1 MMDAKALRRIVWR
14 MVFFAAGVSL
24 VFLPFKTGHCE
35 PVRSKAGAAFI
46 SVVDS
51 TGRTVKVPARVKR
64 IACLYLFTGH
74 VVTMLGRGQDIIAV
88 SNGLKRVSLLNRI
101 CPSIQNASVP
111 KVQGSINIEE
121 LLEARPDIL
130 FLPGDVAGD
139 PQDMAK
145 LKRFEI
151 PSVIVDFNSIQTQQQ
166 AIRIIAKAI
175 GETARAERF
184 IAYYNACIRRVRE
197 VTRQIPENRLPRVYY
212 SVNEPLRT
220 TLVHGLTGDWLR
232 LTGCIDVAGARGQ
245 RLMEGKNYTSLEQV
259 LLWNPDVILANEP
272 ASAETIRHDNKW
284 STLRP
289 VRDGKVYCMPIGI
302 SRWGHPGSME
312 TPLAILWTAKK
323 LHPKLFSNIDMRAE
337 TRSFY
342 RTFFNYTLSDQEI
355 ERILTARTKR
365 KPKKS

>member
-1 MMDAKALRRIVWR
+1 MMNGKGVRRYIGWLFFLATGVALTLMPLKR
-14 MVFFAAGVSL
+14 A
-24 VFLPFKTGHCE
+24 HCE
-35 PVRSKAGAAFI
+35 SIQGKANGAFI
-46 SVVDS
+46 SVEDS
-51 TGRTVKVPARVKR
+51 SGRTVKVPARVKR

-74 VVTMLGRGQDIIAV
+74 VVTMLGRGEDIVAV

-101 CPSIQNASVP
+101 CPSIMNASVP
-111 KVQGSINIEE
+111 KAQGSINIEE
-121 LLEARPDIL
+121 LLEAKPDIL

-145 LKRFEI
+145 LEQFEI
-151 PSVIVDFNSIQTQQQ
+151 PSIIVDFNSIQTQQE

-184 IAYYNACIRRVRE
+184 IAYYNACIHRVQQ

-220 TLVHGLTGDWLR
+220 TLAHGLTADWLR
-232 LTGCIDVAGARGQ
+232 MTGCVNVARGRGQ
-245 RLMEGKNYTSLEQV
+245 HLMEGKNYSSLEQI

-272 ASAETIRHDNKW
+272 AAAEMIRHDPKW

-289 VRDGKVYCMPIGI
+289 VREGKVYCMPIGI

-323 LHPKLFSNIDMRAE
+323 LHPEQFSDIDMRAE

-342 RTFFNYTLSDQEI
+342 KTFFNYTLSDQEI
-355 ERILTARTKR
+355 EKILSARTKR
-365 KPKKS
+365 KPKRS